1 MNHSNLYILLLEYIH
16 IRIIAKVS
24 IMKILFCSDAL
35 TIDGINSYILNTGTA
50 LKHAGHDVAVLG
62 RWAGVK
68 GFQAR
73 YRQEGFTVITC
84 PSISVGNAYFDFRAK
99 RFRPDVIMT
108 DHRRTFPLAT
118 RIKQLT
124 GAPVITYFLDPLWK
138 TDKKGRDIPSLEK
151 FSDVFTAFEPGI
163 LASLHELTSGVPIVK
178 MPRPVDV
185 FFSPSELPSR
195 RDFTILCFGRLSR
208 YKTPGI
214 FHMLDNITRIQEHI
228 PDFRINILGGGG
240 WRLWKL
246 RLLAHKLN
254 CSLGRKCVSIIGTQ
268 DNPREYIKRANVVC
282 ASATSAMEAAYS
294 FRPVIAMCTGYFGRI
309 TPGNLDEAESNYFSE
324 RGGCKEDFSRLLD
337 DLFRI
342 YDSYYDSGFVSDL
355 REVSRR
361 IGEEFSERETV
372 RAFDNIMSGIQRHPK
387 NSV

>member
-1 MNHSNLYILLLEYIH
+1 M
-16 IRIIAKVS
+16 R
-24 IMKILFCSDAL
+24 ILFCSDAL
-35 TIDGINSYILNTGTA
+35 TIDGINSYILNAGAA
-50 LKHAGHDVAVLG
+50 LIHAGHDVAVLG

-84 PSISVGNAYFDFRAK
+84 PSASVGNSYFDFRAK

-108 DHRRTFPLAT
+108 DHRRSFPLAT
-118 RIKQLT
+118 RLKHIT
-124 GAPVITYFLDPLWK
+124 HAPVITYFLDPLWK

-151 FSDVFTAFEPGI
+151 FSDTFTAFEPGI
-163 LASLHELTSGVPIVK
+163 LESLREMTSGVPIVR
-178 MPRPVDV
+178 MTRPLDV
-185 FFSPSELPSR
+185 FFTPSPLPSR

-214 FHMLDNITRIQEHI
+214 FHMLDNIPRIQEHI

-246 RLLAHKLN
+246 KYFAHTLN
-254 CSLGRKCVSIIGTQ
+254 RSLGRRCVNIIGAQ
-268 DNPREYIKRANVVC
+268 DNPRRFIEEANVVF

-294 FRPVIAMCTGYFGRI
+294 QRPVIAMCTGYYGQL
-309 TPGNLDEAESNYFSE
+309 TPDNLDDAMSRYFSE
-324 RGGCKEDFSRLLD
+324 RNCENYDFSVLID

-342 YDSYYDSGFVSDL
+342 YDSYDDPAFLRNL

-361 IGEEFSERETV
+361 LGEEFSAGETV
-372 RAFDNIMSGIQRHPK
+372 RVFEEIMSGIQRHPK
-387 NSV
+387 DSA